1 MNVKKD
7 DTIILADPEGK
18 PLKNEFGEE
27 WIVLD
32 IDGNKIIAAP
42 PNTKDRH
49 IFHKSRVL
57 FHNGKQTDALSVAKK
72 QSLLTNKLKPN
83 MSTKSP
89 IKKTIKRPSD
99 KKGQPIPLDL
109 KELTYDGGELYSK
122 NITGFDHPDIVVISH
137 CLVSADKKTYKC
149 FQTYNGSLGRKS
161 GKSIPKKRYDIRE
174 RDGGY
179 AQFVKDLM
187 DKKNYNLIKAQYE

>member
-18 PLKNEFGEE
+18 PLKNELGEE

-42 PNTKDRH
+42 PNSKDKQV
-49 IFHKSRVL
+49 FHKSRIL
-57 FHNGKQTDALSVAKK
+57 FHNGKQTDAMSIARK
-72 QSLLTNKLKPN
+72 QTLLTSKLKPS

-99 KKGQPIPLDL
+99 KKGQPIHLDL
-109 KELTYDGGELYSK
+109 NDLITDGSELYSK
-122 NITGFDHPDIVVISH
+122 NISGFDHPDINVVSYYLIS
-137 CLVSADKKTYKC
+137 SDKKTYKC

-161 GKSIPKKRYDIRE
+161 GKSVPKKRYDIKE

-179 AQFVKDLM
+179 MQFVKDLIE
-187 DKKNYNLIKAQYE
+187 KKGYNLIKV